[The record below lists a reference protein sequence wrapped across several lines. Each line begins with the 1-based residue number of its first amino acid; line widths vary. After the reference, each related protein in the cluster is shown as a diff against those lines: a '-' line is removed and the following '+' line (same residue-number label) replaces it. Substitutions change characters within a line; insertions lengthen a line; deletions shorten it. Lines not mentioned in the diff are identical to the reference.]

1 MIKFYVVYD
10 GLMTEY
16 KDVQELSIHLSEK
29 KINLIRFDDY
39 QFWEKV
45 KSKIL

>member
-1 MIKFYVVYD
+1 
-10 GLMTEY
+10 MTEY
-16 KDVQELSIHLSEK
+16 KDVKELIIRLSRK

-45 KSKIL
+45 KSKFL